1 MTYFYARAGGARS
14 ATPAS
19 ATLSGWSQTKMTP
32 TSKWTPPMMTG
43 NVTATFKSNTMDNRE
58 RQEQIVRS
66 AAKLT
71 QAEREAVAE
80 RILEETPVPMVDE
93 RFAKL
98 LGIAEEVAGHTMT
111 STRDW
116 ENVSIRRMV
125 AYRMKEEGFRLS
137 HIARAMHLHHS
148 TVLHYIRQMKDIFDE
163 PIFYAVDIRKY
174 VDFTEAVEEAE
185 RDVE

>member
-1 MTYFYARAGGARS
+1 
-14 ATPAS
+14 
-19 ATLSGWSQTKMTP
+19 
-32 TSKWTPPMMTG
+32 
-43 NVTATFKSNTMDNRE
+43 MDNKQ
-58 RQEQIVRS
+58 RQDIIVRN

-71 QAEREAVAE
+71 REEREAVAE
-80 RILEETPVPMVDE
+80 RILEETPVPPVDE

-148 TVLHYIRQMKDIFDE
+148 TVLHYIRQMNDMFDE
-163 PIFYAVDIRKY
+163 PIFYAGDILKY
-174 VDFTEAVEEAE
+174 IKFSESVEEAE
-185 RDVE
+185 HHVE